1 VRRDGKLRGPVTM
14 WAVRHGDGIYVR
26 SVSGRGSSWFRGAAD
41 SHQAHVRAGGIER
54 DVSLVEIDELND
66 EIDAAYSRDFKI
78 LGVCVS
84 SLAFSFQRGTSLSV
98 AARASLPTITGPATS
113 GPAEPPPPRL
123 RGTRGRHPTSM
134 PDRRCRRCRNRRRR
148 VFAFRSDPYVSRP
161 GLEPSRTLL
170 AG

>member
-1 VRRDGKLRGPVTM
+1 LSKVAAAQELDLASVRRDGKLRGPVTM

-123 RGTRGRHPTSM
+123 RGTRGRHPTSDAGSKV
-134 PDRRCRRCRNRRRR
+134 PALPQPPQEGLR
-148 VFAFRSDPYVSRP
+148 VP
-161 GLEPSRTLL
+161 E
-170 AG
+170 